1 MIFYLSNDQSFTC
14 WLPESSA
21 ICYTACET
29 DRGTRA
35 GSNCLSGRQGLELLR
50 WEKLGRQSIFFF
62 LAVGKSQKKKK
73 PNLVLLCLKKITRQY
88 TIFILVSEQIGHLK
102 TSAILYPCLSN
113 RKDINKAR
121 FMAFASTAT
130 WETHTWEYLHTRS
143 FYSIHCTMQMSGRRT
158 WFLLEKDHAFASEYT
173 FNLLQMDRNRVLIP
187 SLTWAYCHA
196 GSSFQWCT
204 EIALLPLVSSLFG
217 EGPGRLSLLS
227 DSSWLAP
234 SGLSSRLPDLPH
246 FWHCSSWFRSTWTT
260 NK

>member
-1 MIFYLSNDQSFTC
+1 MTKASLAGFQKAL
-14 WLPESSA
+14 LSA
-21 ICYTACET
+21 IQPVRQIGVLEQAATVCQEDKA
-29 DRGTRA
+29 
-35 GSNCLSGRQGLELLR
+35 LSYWDEKSWGGRVFSSFLL
-50 WEKLGRQSIFFF
+50 
-62 LAVGKSQKKKK
+62 LAKAKKKKK